1 MATPELTLKNVK
13 EKATKVREHKVS
25 DFLTD
30 EQIEEVQKSNIKGKK
45 NTSFD
50 EVDAYI
56 AEIIARFGYDTYIG
70 WKNGD
75 ISEETMIKL
84 ILAER
89 TREAKIRLKI
99 EGIITGAVASLR
111 SVKAQRAV
119 NQILRDEKKL
129 AERN

>member
-1 MATPELTLKNVK
+1 MGTPELTLKNVK
-13 EKATKVREHKVS
+13 EKITKVREHKVS

-30 EQIEEVQKSNIKGKK
+30 EQIEEVKKSNIRGKK

-56 AEIIARFGYDTYIG
+56 AEIIARFGYDTYIA

-75 ISEETMIKL
+75 ISEETMLKF

-89 TREAKIRLKI
+89 TRDAQIRLKI

-111 SVKAQRAV
+111 SKKAQRAV
-119 NQILRDEKKL
+119 SQILKDEKKL

>member
-1 MATPELTLKNVK
+1 MGTPELTLKNVK
-13 EKATKVREHKVS
+13 EKITKVREHKVS

-56 AEIIARFGYDTYIG
+56 AEIMARFGYGTYIA
-70 WKNGD
+70 WKNGE
-75 ISEETMIKL
+75 ISEEQMVKY

-89 TREAKIRLKI
+89 TRDAQVRLKI

-111 SVKAQRAV
+111 SKKAQRAV
-119 NQILRDEKKL
+119 SQILKDEKKL